1 MTYVRND
8 IKEQTK
14 KPKMPTPY
22 QLRREGT
29 VKEPKRHWQKMKS
42 ERKCSVPFSPP
53 FSLSL
58 GLFFSPVFCFVAEA
72 GIEKVARRRVNVDA
86 MALNEGTHTKTNSP
100 TILQTPR
107 DLRQVETSFSDRKLA
122 DRFTSFWKM
131 FPTQPRRFVVCPVLV
146 CF

>member
-1 MTYVRND
+1 
-8 IKEQTK
+8 
-14 KPKMPTPY
+14 
-22 QLRREGT
+22 
-29 VKEPKRHWQKMKS
+29 MKS

-146 CF
+146 CFYCFARELLVRTDTCLVRQLFAERVSQSPARLLS